1 MYDSTC
7 VLFFSGAATTAALL
21 VRPENM
27 CNLACA
33 ATLTTSRTRTKT
45 GTEERASVGGASEAS
60 TVVTVA
66 IVQIS
71 QSAAMVAAVK
81 NIACHTFHLLF
92 KERFDVFANV

>member
-1 MYDSTC
+1 MGD
-7 VLFFSGAATTAALL
+7 
-21 VRPENM
+21 
-27 CNLACA
+27 LACA
-33 ATLTTSRTRTKT
+33 ATLTTCRTRTKT

-60 TVVTVA
+60 AVVAVA

-92 KERFDVFANV
+92 KERFDVFANVWVKSLESSFRGYLRLDCCPGVEY